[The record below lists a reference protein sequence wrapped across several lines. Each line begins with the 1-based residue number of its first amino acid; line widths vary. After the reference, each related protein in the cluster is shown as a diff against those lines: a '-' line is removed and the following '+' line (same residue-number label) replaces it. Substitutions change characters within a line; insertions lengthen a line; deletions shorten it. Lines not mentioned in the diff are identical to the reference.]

1 MPKAYEA
8 VSCGLSGYKGRGVLD
23 LGLGDD
29 EFVSFF

>member
-8 VSCGLSGYKGRGVLD
+8 VSSVLGGYKGREVLD
-23 LGLGDD
+23 LGLADD